1 MEILKKIIIILL
13 STLYLTSC
21 GFTPIYSKKNL
32 DFQINNIQFEGDREI
47 KAILLSNLSAYKTK
61 KKDKYNYDLNIKS
74 EKKIEIASKNTK
86 GEATV
91 YKININSIVEIFLD
105 DKLLLTKHYNNSS
118 IYSSEKKIIKMKEV
132 ESRNLSNLSSKLA
145 SEIILTLSIANTKS
159 DF

>member
-61 KKDKYNYDLNIKS
+61 EKDKYNYDLNIKS
-74 EKKIEIASKNTK
+74 EKKVEIASKNSK

-91 YKININSIVEIFLD
+91 YKININYIVEIFLD
-105 DKLLLTKHYNNSS
+105 DKLLLTKHYNNSA
-118 IYSSEKKIIKMKEV
+118 IYSSEKKIIKMKEI
-132 ESRNLSNLSSKLA
+132 ESRNVSNLSSKLA
-145 SEIILTLSIANTKS
+145 SEIILTLSLANTKS

>member
-47 KAILLSNLSAYKTK
+47 RAILLSNLSAYKTK
-61 KKDKYNYDLNIKS
+61 EKDKYNYDLNIKS
-74 EKKIEIASKNTK
+74 EKKVEIASKNTK

-91 YKININSIVEIFLD
+91 YKININSIVEVFLD

-118 IYSSEKKIIKMKEV
+118 IYLSEKKIIKMKEV

-145 SEIILTLSIANTKS
+145 SEIILTLSLANTKK
-159 DF
+159 

>member
-74 EKKIEIASKNTK
+74 EKKVEIASKNTK

-91 YKININSIVEIFLD
+91 YKININSIVEVFLD

-132 ESRNLSNLSSKLA
+132 EYRNLSNLSSKLA
-145 SEIILTLSIANTKS
+145 SEIILTLSLANTKS

>member
-74 EKKIEIASKNTK
+74 EKKVEIASKNSK

-145 SEIILTLSIANTKS
+145 SEIILTLSLANTKS

>member
-1 MEILKKIIIILL
+1 MKILKKIIIILL
-13 STLYLTSC
+13 STVYLTSC
-21 GFTPIYSKKNL
+21 GFSPIYSKKNL

-47 KAILLSNLSAYKTK
+47 RAILLSNLSAYKTK
-61 KKDKYNYDLNIKS
+61 EKDKYNYDLNIKS
-74 EKKIEIASKNTK
+74 EKKVEIASKNTK

-91 YKININSIVEIFLD
+91 YKININSIVQIFLD

>member
-1 MEILKKIIIILL
+1 METLKKIIIILL

-47 KAILLSNLSAYKTK
+47 KAILLSNLSTYKTK
-61 KKDKYNYDLNIKS
+61 EKNKYNYDLNIKS
-74 EKKIEIASKNTK
+74 EKKVEIASKNTK

-91 YKININSIVEIFLD
+91 YKININSTVEVFLD

-145 SEIILTLSIANTKS
+145 SEIILTLSLANTKS

>member
-74 EKKIEIASKNTK
+74 EKKVEIASKNIK

-91 YKININSIVEIFLD
+91 YKIYINSIVEVFLD

-145 SEIILTLSIANTKS
+145 SEIILTLSLANTKS

>member
-61 KKDKYNYDLNIKS
+61 EKDKYNYDLNIKS
-74 EKKIEIASKNTK
+74 EKKVEIASKNTK
-86 GEATV
+86 GEATT
-91 YKININSIVEIFLD
+91 YKININSIVEVFLD

-132 ESRNLSNLSSKLA
+132 EYRNLSNLSSKLA
-145 SEIILTLSIANTKS
+145 SEIILTLSLANTKS

>member
-13 STLYLTSC
+13 STAYLISC

-74 EKKIEIASKNTK
+74 EKKVEIASKNTK

-91 YKININSIVEIFLD
+91 YKININSIVEVFLD
-105 DKLLLTKHYNNSS
+105 NKLLLTKHYNNSS

-145 SEIILTLSIANTKS
+145 SEIILTLSLANTKS

>member
-61 KKDKYNYDLNIKS
+61 KKGKYNYDLNIKS

-91 YKININSIVEIFLD
+91 YKININSTVEVFLD

-145 SEIILTLSIANTKS
+145 SEIILTLSLANTKS

>member
-74 EKKIEIASKNTK
+74 EKKVEVASKNTK
-86 GEATV
+86 GETTV
-91 YKININSIVEIFLD
+91 YKININSTVEVFVD

-118 IYSSEKKIIKMKEV
+118 IYSSEKKIITMKEV
-132 ESRNLSNLSSKLA
+132 ESRNLSSLSSKLA
-145 SEIILTLSIANTKS
+145 SEIILTLSLANKKS

>member
-32 DFQINNIQFEGDREI
+32 DFQINNVQFEGDREL
-47 KAILLSNLSAYKTK
+47 KAILLSTLSGYKTK

-74 EKKIEIASKNTK
+74 EKKVEIASKNIK
-86 GEATV
+86 GEATL
-91 YKININSIVEIFLD
+91 YKININSTVEVFLD

-145 SEIILTLSIANTKS
+145 SEIILTLSLANTKS

>member
-47 KAILLSNLSAYKTK
+47 RAILLSNLSAYKTK
-61 KKDKYNYDLNIKS
+61 EKDKYNYDLNIKS
-74 EKKIEIASKNTK
+74 EKKVEIASKNTK

-91 YKININSIVEIFLD
+91 YKININSIVEVFLD

>member
-74 EKKIEIASKNTK
+74 EKKVEIASKNTK

-91 YKININSIVEIFLD
+91 YKININSIVEVFID

-132 ESRNLSNLSSKLA
+132 ESRNLSSLSSKLA
-145 SEIILTLSIANTKS
+145 SEIILTLSLANTKS

>member
-47 KAILLSNLSAYKTK
+47 KAILLSNLSVYKTK

-74 EKKIEIASKNTK
+74 EKKVEIASKNTK

-105 DKLLLTKHYNNSS
+105 NKLLLTKHYNNSS
-118 IYSSEKKIIKMKEV
+118 IYSSEKKIIKMKEI

-145 SEIILTLSIANTKS
+145 SEIILTLSLANTKS

>member
-47 KAILLSNLSAYKTK
+47 KAILLSNLSVYKTK

-74 EKKIEIASKNTK
+74 EKKVEIVSKNTK
-86 GEATV
+86 GETTA
-91 YKININSIVEIFLD
+91 YKININSTVEVFVG

-132 ESRNLSNLSSKLA
+132 EYRNLSNLSSKLA
-145 SEIILTLSIANTKS
+145 SEIILTLSLANTKS

>member
-47 KAILLSNLSAYKTK
+47 KAILLSNLSAYKTE

-74 EKKIEIASKNTK
+74 EKKVEIASKNTK
-86 GEATV
+86 GEATI
-91 YKININSIVEIFLD
+91 YKININSTVEVFLD
-105 DKLLLTKHYNNSS
+105 DKLFLTKHYNNSS

-132 ESRNLSNLSSKLA
+132 EYRNLSNLSSKLA
-145 SEIILTLSIANTKS
+145 SEIILTLSLANKKS

>member
-47 KAILLSNLSAYKTK
+47 KAILLSHLSAYKTK
-61 KKDKYNYDLNIKS
+61 EKNKYNYDLNIKS

-91 YKININSIVEIFLD
+91 YKININSIVEVFLD

-118 IYSSEKKIIKMKEV
+118 IYLSEKKIIKMKEV

-145 SEIILTLSIANTKS
+145 SEIILTLSLANTKS

>member
-13 STLYLTSC
+13 STLYLASC

-47 KAILLSNLSAYKTK
+47 KAILLSNLSIYKTK

-74 EKKIEIASKNTK
+74 EKKVEIASKNTK

-91 YKININSIVEIFLD
+91 YKININSIVEVFLD

-145 SEIILTLSIANTKS
+145 SEIILTLSLANKKS

>member
-1 MEILKKIIIILL
+1 MQILKKIIIILL

-47 KAILLSNLSAYKTK
+47 KAILLSNFSAYKTK

-91 YKININSIVEIFLD
+91 YKININSTVEVFAD

-132 ESRNLSNLSSKLA
+132 EYRNLSNLSSKLA
-145 SEIILTLSIANTKS
+145 SEIILTLSLANKKS

>member
-47 KAILLSNLSAYKTK
+47 KAILLSNLSVYKTK

-74 EKKIEIASKNTK
+74 EKKVEIASKNTK

-91 YKININSIVEIFLD
+91 YKININSTVEVFLD

-118 IYSSEKKIIKMKEV
+118 IYSSEKKIIKLKEV

-145 SEIILTLSIANTKS
+145 SEIILTLSLANTKS

>member
-61 KKDKYNYDLNIKS
+61 EKDKYNYDLNIKS
-74 EKKIEIASKNTK
+74 EKKVEIASKNIK

-91 YKININSIVEIFLD
+91 YKIYINSIVEIFLD

-145 SEIILTLSIANTKS
+145 SEIILTLSLANTKS

>member
-61 KKDKYNYDLNIKS
+61 KKGKYNYDLNIKS
-74 EKKIEIASKNTK
+74 EKNVEIASKNTK

-91 YKININSIVEIFLD
+91 YKININSTVEVFLD

-118 IYSSEKKIIKMKEV
+118 IYSSEKKIIKMKKV

-145 SEIILTLSIANTKS
+145 SEIILTLSLANTKS

>member
-21 GFTPIYSKKNL
+21 GFAPIYSKKNL

-47 KAILLSNLSAYKTK
+47 NAILLSNLGAYKTK

-74 EKKIEIASKNTK
+74 EKKVEIASKNTK

-91 YKININSIVEIFLD
+91 YKININSTVEVFLD

-145 SEIILTLSIANTKS
+145 SEIILTLSLANKKS

>member
-32 DFQINNIQFEGDREI
+32 DFQINKIQFEGDREI

-91 YKININSIVEIFLD
+91 YKININSTVEVFLD

-145 SEIILTLSIANTKS
+145 SEIILTLSLANTKS

>member
-21 GFTPIYSKKNL
+21 GFTPIYSKKNF
-32 DFQINNIQFEGDREI
+32 DFQINSIQFEGDREI
-47 KAILLSNLSAYKTK
+47 KAILLSNLSVYKTK

-91 YKININSIVEIFLD
+91 YKININSTVEVFLD

-145 SEIILTLSIANTKS
+145 SEIILTLSLPNTKS

>member
-61 KKDKYNYDLNIKS
+61 EKDRYNYDLNIKS
-74 EKKIEIASKNTK
+74 EKKVEIASKNTK

-91 YKININSIVEIFLD
+91 YKININSTVEVFLD

-132 ESRNLSNLSSKLA
+132 EYRNLSNLSSKLA
-145 SEIILTLSIANTKS
+145 SEIILTLSLTNTKS

>member
-61 KKDKYNYDLNIKS
+61 EKDKYNYDLNIKS
-74 EKKIEIASKNTK
+74 EKKVEIASKNTK

-91 YKININSIVEIFLD
+91 YKININSTVEVFLD

-118 IYSSEKKIIKMKEV
+118 IYSSEKKIIKLKEV

-145 SEIILTLSIANTKS
+145 SEIILTLSLANTKS

>member
-47 KAILLSNLSAYKTK
+47 KAILLSNFSAYKTK

-74 EKKIEIASKNTK
+74 EKKVEIASKNTK

-91 YKININSIVEIFLD
+91 YKININSTVEVFLD

-132 ESRNLSNLSSKLA
+132 EYRNLSNLSSKLA
-145 SEIILTLSIANTKS
+145 SEIILTLSLANTKS

>member
-61 KKDKYNYDLNIKS
+61 EKAKNNYDLNIKS
-74 EKKIEIASKNTK
+74 EKKVEIASKNTK

-91 YKININSIVEIFLD
+91 YKININSIVEVFLD

-145 SEIILTLSIANTKS
+145 SDIILTLSLANTKS

>member
-61 KKDKYNYDLNIKS
+61 EKDKYNYDLNIKS
-74 EKKIEIASKNTK
+74 EKKVEIASKNTK

-91 YKININSIVEIFLD
+91 YKININSIVEVFLD

-145 SEIILTLSIANTKS
+145 SEIILTLSLANTKS

>member
-47 KAILLSNLSAYKTK
+47 KAILLSNLSVYKTK
-61 KKDKYNYDLNIKS
+61 QKNKYYYDLNIKS
-74 EKKIEIASKNTK
+74 EKKVEIASKNTK

-91 YKININSIVEIFLD
+91 YKININSIVEVFLD
-105 DKLLLTKHYNNSS
+105 NKLLLTKHYNNSS
-118 IYSSEKKIIKMKEV
+118 IYSSEEKIIKMKEV

>member
-13 STLYLTSC
+13 STLYLASC

-74 EKKIEIASKNTK
+74 EKKVEIASKNIK
-86 GEATV
+86 GEATI
-91 YKININSIVEIFLD
+91 YKININSTVEVFLD

-145 SEIILTLSIANTKS
+145 SEIILTLSLANKKS

>member
-1 MEILKKIIIILL
+1 MEILKKITIILL

-47 KAILLSNLSAYKTK
+47 KAILLSKLSAYKTK

-74 EKKIEIASKNTK
+74 EKKVEIASKNTK

-91 YKININSIVEIFLD
+91 YKININSTVEVFLD

-145 SEIILTLSIANTKS
+145 SEIILTLSLANTKS

>member
-61 KKDKYNYDLNIKS
+61 EKDKYNYDLNIKS
-74 EKKIEIASKNTK
+74 EKKVEIASKNIK

-91 YKININSIVEIFLD
+91 YKIYINSIVEVFLD

-145 SEIILTLSIANTKS
+145 SEIILTLSLANTKS

>member
-47 KAILLSNLSAYKTK
+47 KAILLSNFSAYKTK

-91 YKININSIVEIFLD
+91 YKININSTVEVFLD

-145 SEIILTLSIANTKS
+145 SEIILTLSLANTKS

>member
-1 MEILKKIIIILL
+1 MKILKKIIIILL

-32 DFQINNIQFEGDREI
+32 EFQINNIQFEGDREI
-47 KAILLSNLSAYKTK
+47 KAILLSNLSSYKTK
-61 KKDKYNYDLNIKS
+61 GKGRHNYDLIIKA
-74 EKKIEIASKNTK
+74 EKNVEIASKNTK

-145 SEIILTLSIANTKS
+145 SEIILTLSLANTKS

>member
-47 KAILLSNLSAYKTK
+47 KAILLSNLKTYKTK
-61 KKDKYNYDLNIKS
+61 EKDKYNYDLNIKS
-74 EKKIEIASKNTK
+74 EKKVEIASKNIK

-91 YKININSIVEIFLD
+91 YKININSTVEVFID

-145 SEIILTLSIANTKS
+145 SEIILTLSLANTKS

>member
-74 EKKIEIASKNTK
+74 EKKVEIASKNTK

-91 YKININSIVEIFLD
+91 YKIYINSIVEVFLD

-145 SEIILTLSIANTKS
+145 SEIILTLSLANTKS